1 MKEKASYERFLKTLL
16 EKVEKDLPFY
26 KTTLIK
32 SGSFYEGTKVG
43 KPDEFD
49 YFVQLDHF
57 SRPKDIFYEGLAH
70 CMVIVIPSEAAFNKF
85 RKFNPKRFHNFKWKR
100 EVESP
105 FVETV
110 SCFLVKGFKAFGLKI
125 LSYMLNRHG
134 PAYTLELE

>member
-26 KTTLIK
+26 KTTLIE

-57 SRPKDIFYEGLAH
+57 SRPKDILY
-70 CMVIVIPSEAAFNKF
+70 
-85 RKFNPKRFHNFKWKR
+85 
-100 EVESP
+100 
-105 FVETV
+105 
-110 SCFLVKGFKAFGLKI
+110 
-125 LSYMLNRHG
+125 
-134 PAYTLELE
+134 